1 MDSTELSSALR
12 SAISALHKGLRKQIS
27 SIKSYSMTEIET
39 IKHLARNESLLPS
52 ELAALTRIKTQ
63 SMSQILKKL
72 ELHGVI
78 ERTPS
83 NEDRRKVYI
92 SLTPA
97 GKEIVTKTRYERDEW
112 LKNAIENSL
121 TPEDKALLAKALPIL
136 HKLIKN
142 N

>member
-1 MDSTELSSALR
+1 
-12 SAISALHKGLRKQIS
+12 
-27 SIKSYSMTEIET
+27 MTEIET